1 MVEFVFDG
9 VLGLGEI
16 WCKVFVFYFGLVWLL
31 CKVIVDD
38 IVEVLGFG
46 LKFVGEV
53 VVVLFQD
60 KLVEVINIVIG
71 EVVDVNGLDVGR

>member
-1 MVEFVFDG
+1 MCDEVYCFVIIFYWFKCFKVMVEFVFDG

-53 VVVLFQD
+53 VVVLF
-60 KLVEVINIVIG
+60 
-71 EVVDVNGLDVGR
+71 